1 MSSVATDQPSPPL
14 AGDGVNKRKQGSAA
28 CVHCHRRK
36 VRCDARAVGL
46 PCTNCRSS
54 GKTDCRI
61 HEKKKRLAVRS
72 ILDPVPIRSRPLP
85 TSENNHSTTATPGFP
100 GAFPGSNTATPLA
113 SGLPQHG
120 FQSNAGSQPLM
131 RQDLSHAHEA
141 HTEMEQRLVKL
152 IDEEDSGRREI
163 QRGVRAFYVGHEHS
177 NMSFLIR
184 QQRDQDDDVFHFASN
199 EIPRRQIKTG
209 HDQLLMDALTL
220 PETPLADELV
230 QAYFTYVNPGFP
242 VVDEDLFMTQYR
254 NKDPTD
260 PPPILLLQAILLV
273 GTHVTKAKVER
284 DALKEIFFRR
294 TKYLFD
300 NRIERNRDILVQTA
314 LLLTWHSDS
323 ADDDVA
329 ADAHFWVGV
338 AARIATGLGMHRNPV
353 SSSFVTRDR
362 RMWRRVWY
370 ILVQFDVMVSLSH
383 GRPQA
388 INLDDSDVSPLTPAD
403 FENCG
408 PHVQTDFVINFTEL
422 CTMISYVMRDRFG
435 LRASDERRKA
445 VLKEADE
452 SLANWSL
459 KLPDNLR
466 LRASDMDPWSAMLHL
481 TYNNFLILLHRP
493 HPRASA
499 YNDDYGP
506 HDAEICSA
514 AAGVIASI
522 FEELRMNDRLK
533 YLWYTGVH
541 TLFTAMIQ
549 VRVELR
555 FSNPV
560 LAINA
565 LRRFDSASYSLRELA
580 NYWVHAGT
588 ILRLFE
594 DSKRLQDDLRLA
606 TREGPKPFN
615 GSQPS
620 NKMATTDAAAAMQT
634 TQTPRPLS
642 FGVPTPDST
651 PLQQTTLSPQ
661 PNPPQFDNWIT
672 APLRLNVGPLDRSE
686 SYSNSAMQVDQIE
699 PSRDLMDWRQLFSFT
714 DSDLPV
720 PMTVEGLPE
729 LEDEWRQI
737 YWQDTPMADLIHDGG
752 WMHN

>member
-1 MSSVATDQPSPPL
+1 MSTANDNASSPL
-14 AGDGVNKRKQGSAA
+14 AGDGVSKRKQGSAA

-36 VRCDARAVGL
+36 VRCDARVVGL
-46 PCTNCRSS
+46 PCTNCRTS
-54 GKTDCRI
+54 GKADCRI

-85 TSENNHSTTATPGFP
+85 TSEHVANPPTTAGTPMPPSFPTAFPSAP
-100 GAFPGSNTATPLA
+100 GAISIAGNQQHEYQPNSGSDSFGP
-113 SGLPQHG
+113 H
-120 FQSNAGSQPLM
+120 
-131 RQDLSHAHEA
+131 DLSHAHEA
-141 HTEMEQRLVKL
+141 HTEMEQHLVKL
-152 IDEEDSGRREI
+152 IDEEESGRREI

-184 QQRDQDDDVFHFASN
+184 QQRDRDDNVYHFASN
-199 EIPRRQIKTG
+199 EIPRRQMKTG

-220 PETPLADELV
+220 PEPALADELV

-242 VVDEDLFMTQYR
+242 IVDEDLFMTQYR
-254 NKDPTD
+254 NRDPAD

-273 GTHVTKAKVER
+273 GTHVSRPKAER
-284 DALKEIFFRR
+284 DTLKEIFFRR

-300 NRIERNRDILVQTA
+300 NRVERNRDILVQAA

-362 RMWRRVWY
+362 RMWRRVWF
-370 ILVQFDVMVSLSH
+370 IMVQFDVMISLSY

-388 INLDDSDVSPLTPAD
+388 I
-403 FENCG
+403 
-408 PHVQTDFVINFTEL
+408 
-422 CTMISYVMRDRFG
+422 DRFG
-435 LRASDERRKA
+435 LRATDERRKA
-445 VLKEADE
+445 VLQEADE

-499 YNDDYGP
+499 YSDDYGP

-522 FEELRMNDRLK
+522 FEELRLNDRLK
-533 YLWYTGVH
+533 FLWYTGVH

-580 NYWVHAGT
+580 AYWVHAGT

-594 DSKRLQDDLRLA
+594 DSKRLQEDLRLA
-606 TREGPKPFN
+606 TTGGHKPYVPPQ
-615 GSQPS
+615 SQPPPPPPIKALQVTS
-620 NKMATTDAAAAMQT
+620 PAPPTTMH
-634 TQTPRPLS
+634 TPRPMS
-642 FGVPTPDST
+642 YGVPTPDST
-651 PLQQTTLSPQ
+651 LSQQTTMSPQ
-661 PNPPQFDNWIT
+661 ANPGFENWIT
-672 APLRLNVGPLDRSE
+672 APLRLNVGPLERNDP
-686 SYSNSAMQVDQIE
+686 YSTVMQVDQMDQ
-699 PSRDLMDWRQLFSFT
+699 SRDYPDWRQLFSFT

-720 PMTVEGLPE
+720 PMAMEGLME

-737 YWQDTPMADLIHDGG
+737 YWQDTPMTDLMQDGG
-752 WMHN
+752 WIPGG